1 MKTIRVLQVGLTSN
15 VGGTETFVMNLYR
28 HIDREKI
35 QFDFLV
41 DHDKKLAFE
50 DEIIQMG
57 GRVFYEYYYVREKN
71 KPEYR
76 SPEDFFATH
85 TDIDAVHM
93 NVQEINTLM
102 RILQAAKKAGI
113 RTRIL
118 HSHNAGYMHER
129 TMKQRL
135 YELYARMQM
144 KGLVTQRFAC
154 SDAAAKFL
162 FRGKGEYTVVPNA
175 IAVKKFAFQPDLRK
189 TLRAELGVCE
199 DEILL
204 GFVGSFNYQKN
215 IGFLLEILQECV
227 RENKKCKLLALGQG
241 PLFEEA
247 QETIRKNGL
256 EQNVICP
263 GNRPNVNEYLS
274 AMDLF
279 VLPSRFEGFG
289 IVLLEAQANGLTC
302 FTSKGVV
309 PETANVTGNVTYLP
323 LEDGAKSWAKE
334 ICATKH
340 TRYDGQS
347 IIGDSEY
354 DIHKLAEMMEKI
366 YSKE

>member
-28 HIDREKI
+28 HVNREKI

-85 TDIDAVHM
+85 TDIDAVHL
-93 NVQEINTLM
+93 NVQEINTLV
-102 RILQAAKKAGI
+102 RVLQAAKKAGI
-113 RTRIL
+113 QTRIL

-135 YELYARMQM
+135 YEIYARMQM

-154 SDAAAKFL
+154 SDAAAAFL
-162 FRGKGEYTVVPNA
+162 FRGKGEYRVIPNA
-175 IAVKKFAFQPDLRK
+175 IDVKRFEFQPDIRQK
-189 TLRAELGVCE
+189 IRTELGIHE
-199 DEILL
+199 DEVLL

-215 IGFLLEILQECV
+215 IGFLLDIIRGCV
-227 RENKKCKLLALGQG
+227 QKNKKYKLLMLGQG

-247 QETIRKNGL
+247 QKTICEYELVRH
-256 EQNVICP
+256 VICP
-263 GNRPNVNEYLS
+263 GNKQNVNEYLS
-274 AMDLF
+274 AMDVF

-289 IVLLEAQANGLTC
+289 IVLLEAQANGLPC
-302 FTSKGVV
+302 VTSKDVV
-309 PETANVTGNVTYLP
+309 PGAANVTGNVKYLP
-323 LEDGAKSWAKE
+323 LESGAMYWTEE
-334 ICATKH
+334 ICTMECC
-340 TRYDGQS
+340 RYDGQAV
-347 IIGDSEY
+347 IGGSDY
-354 DIHKLAEMMEKI
+354 DISKMVEMMENI
-366 YSKE
+366 YSKG